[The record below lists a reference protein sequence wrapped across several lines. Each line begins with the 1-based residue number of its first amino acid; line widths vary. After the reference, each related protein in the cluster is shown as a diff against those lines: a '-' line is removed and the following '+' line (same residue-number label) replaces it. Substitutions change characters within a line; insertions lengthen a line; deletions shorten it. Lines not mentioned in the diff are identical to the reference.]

1 MKCGSRSI
9 IFMKN
14 SAHLWMSSWR
24 DAWRDEWER
33 EGCRIWIEARR
44 IEGGRRGKEFVAGFG
59 CLDLTFRGRK
69 WLRYCLDLSKSI
81 DFQGLDIARKSSYL
95 ASHLLTKNF
104 RDNVVTNL
112 NLHGIQVLV
121 KPLHSKNHHFHLNLQ
136 LNFYFSSTN
145 KLKIPPSTSQL
156 KTSQHPVEASKA
168 KSLHLFRLFP

>member
-95 ASHLLTKNF
+95 ASHLLTRNF
-104 RDNVVTNL
+104 RDKASVLTNL

-121 KPLHSKNHHFHLNLQ
+121 KPLHSKNQHFH

-156 KTSQHPVEASKA
+156 KFLQHPVEASKA